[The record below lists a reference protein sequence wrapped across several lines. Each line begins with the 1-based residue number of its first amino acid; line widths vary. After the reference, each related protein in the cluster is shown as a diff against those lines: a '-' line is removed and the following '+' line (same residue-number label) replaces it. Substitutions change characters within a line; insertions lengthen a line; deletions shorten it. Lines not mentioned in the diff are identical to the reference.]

1 MGNVNKGIETIKKE
15 ITRMNYIGRL
25 KINKTVTICIR
36 VFFSISIK
44 NIMTLTLLLYNV
56 VV

>member
-1 MGNVNKGIETIKKE
+1 MGNINKGIETIKKE

-36 VFFSISIK
+36 VFFLISIK

>member
-1 MGNVNKGIETIKKE
+1 MGNINKGIETIKKE